1 MSKDKRRILLKIGLA
16 ILSFF
21 WGNNFMSPYVNKS
34 FSSPGFVVSLL
45 FFFTFSYFWD
55 RQLNNKD
62 KKWLKEIL

>member
-34 FSSPGFVVSLL
+34 FSHPGFVVSLL
-45 FFFTFSYFWD
+45 FFFTFSFFWD
-55 RQLNNKD
+55 RNLNNKD
-62 KKWLKEIL
+62 KK

>member
-1 MSKDKRRILLKIGLA
+1 MSKDKKRILLKIGLA

-21 WGNNFMSPYVNKS
+21 WGNNFMSSYVNKS

-62 KKWLKEIL
+62 KKWLKPVV